1 MAHFSDGTL
10 NIAIAEMLEQGKIS
24 KRTNIEID
32 SVDYEDENVPYGS
45 ADDVKE
51 LASIEAQ
58 SLTEIGLDWTH
69 ITEYNEGQF
78 EYTDW
83 DNYKQ
88 PEEDE

>member
-58 SLTEIGLDWTH
+58 SLTELGADWTH

-78 EYTDW
+78 EYNDW

>member
-32 SVDYEDENVPYGS
+32 NVDYKDENVPYGS

-58 SLTEIGLDWTH
+58 SLTEVGGDWTH
-69 ITEYNEGQF
+69 IIEYNEGQF

-83 DNYKQ
+83 DAYQQ